1 MSLQNK
7 LLNPYN
13 VYEYFEGRLAS
24 LEPTQAVIDCGGVG
38 YLLEITLN
46 TYEALRR
53 VPLSPSDSSP
63 RQGSNMV
70 KLYAHLV
77 VREDAQQLFGFYD
90 MAEREMFRI
99 LVGVNGVG
107 NQTARVMLSSLTVDD
122 LRSAIQTQDV
132 KKVQRVK
139 GIGAKTAQR
148 IVLELADKVGVVSSE
163 FGVQSSESNTQAR
176 DEAMTALLML
186 GFAKPAV
193 EKLLMNNDWKNPDG
207 SPMTVEDIIKVGL
220 QRL

>member
-1 MSLQNK
+1 MF
-7 LLNPYN
+7 
-13 VYEYFEGRLAS
+13 EYIKGQLAS
-24 LEPTQAVIDCGGVG
+24 LEPTQVVIDCGGVG

-53 VPLSPSDSSP
+53 VNEE
-63 RQGSNMV
+63 QV
-70 KLYAHLV
+70 KIYAHLV
-77 VREDAQQLFGFYD
+77 VREDAQQLYGFYD

-107 NQTARVMLSSLTVDD
+107 NQTARVMLSSLTVDE
-122 LRSAIQTQDV
+122 LRLAIQTQDV

-148 IVLELADKVGVVSSE
+148 IVLELADKVGVVGAVGST
-163 FGVQSSESNTQAR
+163 GALGAQVNQAR
-176 DEAMTALLML
+176 DEAMTALTML

-193 EKLLMNNDWKNPDG
+193 EKLLMASDWKNADG
-207 SPMTVEDIIKVGL
+207 TPMTVEEIIKEGL
-220 QRL
+220 KRL

>member
-1 MSLQNK
+1 M
-7 LLNPYN
+7 
-13 VYEYFEGRLAS
+13 YEYIKGQLAN

-46 TYEALRR
+46 TYEALRK
-53 VPLSPSDSSP
+53 VDAA
-63 RQGSNMV
+63 QV

-90 MAEREMFRI
+90 LAEREMFRI
-99 LVGVNGVG
+99 LIGVNGVG
-107 NQTARVMLSSLTVDD
+107 NQTARVMLSSLTVDE
-122 LRSAIQTQDV
+122 LREAIQMQDV

-148 IVLELADKVGVVSSE
+148 IVLELADKVGVSGQLSVAS
-163 FGVQSSESNTQAR
+163 GQAAAANQAR
-176 DEAMTALLML
+176 DEAMTALVML

-193 EKLLMNNDWKNPDG
+193 EKLLTSSDWKNPDG

>member
-1 MSLQNK
+1 M
-7 LLNPYN
+7 
-13 VYEYFEGRLAS
+13 YEYIKGQLAS

-38 YLLEITLN
+38 YLLEISLN

-53 VPLSPSDSSP
+53 ADVA
-63 RQGSNMV
+63 QV
-70 KLYAHLV
+70 KLYAHHV

-90 MAEREMFRI
+90 LAEREMFRL

-122 LRSAIQTQDV
+122 LRTAIQTQDV
-132 KKVQRVK
+132 RTVQRVK

-148 IVLELADKVGVVSSE
+148 IVLELADKIGVVSSQTAVA
-163 FGVQSSESNTQAR
+163 GGQQNQAR
-176 DEAMTALLML
+176 DEAQTALVML

-193 EKLLMNNDWKNPDG
+193 EKLLSSSQWRRDDG
-207 SPMTVEDIIKVGL
+207 SPMTVEEIIKEGL
-220 QRL
+220 KRL

>member
-1 MSLQNK
+1 
-7 LLNPYN
+7 
-13 VYEYFEGRLAS
+13 
-24 LEPTQAVIDCGGVG
+24 
-38 YLLEITLN
+38 
-46 TYEALRR
+46 LRKADAAR
-53 VPLSPSDSSP
+53 V
-63 RQGSNMV
+63 R
-70 KLYAHLV
+70 LYAHLV
-77 VREDAQQLFGFYD
+77 VREDAHQLYGFYD
-90 MAEREMFRI
+90 MAEREMFRL
-99 LVGVNGVG
+99 LVAVNGVG

>member
-1 MSLQNK
+1 M
-7 LLNPYN
+7 
-13 VYEYFEGRLAS
+13 YEYFQGRLAS
-24 LEPTQAVIDCGGVG
+24 LEPTQAVVDCGGVG

-53 VPLSPSDSSP
+53 VEGE
-63 RQGSNMV
+63 QV
-70 KLYAHLV
+70 KLYAHHV
-77 VREDAQQLFGFYD
+77 VREDAQQLFGFYE

-107 NQTARVMLSSLTVDD
+107 NQTARVMLSSLTVDE
-122 LRSAIQTQDV
+122 LREAIQTQDV

-148 IVLELADKVGVVSSE
+148 LVLELADKVGGVVSGERSVVSSE
-163 FGVQSSESNTQAR
+163 RTRTLE
-176 DEAMTALLML
+176 EALTALTML

-193 EKLLMNNDWKNPDG
+193 EKLLSSGDWKNADG
-207 SPMTVEDIIKVGL
+207 SPMTVEEIIKEGL
-220 QRL
+220 RRL

>member
-1 MSLQNK
+1 M
-7 LLNPYN
+7 
-13 VYEYFEGRLAS
+13 YEYFMGKLAS
-24 LEPTQAVIDCGGVG
+24 LEPTQAVVDCGGVG

-53 VPLSPSDSSP
+53 VE
-63 RQGSNMV
+63 GEEV
-70 KLYAHLV
+70 KLYAHHV

-107 NQTARVMLSSLTVDD
+107 NQTARVMLSSLTVEE
-122 LRSAIQTQDV
+122 LREAIQTQDV

-148 IVLELADKVGVVSSE
+148 IVLELADKVG
-163 FGVQSSESNTQAR
+163 GVKASGGLKAAPGGLNVAIE
-176 DEAMTALLML
+176 EAQTALMML

-193 EKLLMNNDWKNPDG
+193 EKLLASMDWKNADG
-207 SPMTVEDIIKVGL
+207 SAMTVEEIIKEGL
-220 QRL
+220 RRL

>member
-1 MSLQNK
+1 M
-7 LLNPYN
+7 
-13 VYEYFEGRLAS
+13 YEYFQGRLAN

-46 TYEALRR
+46 TYEALRN
-53 VPLSPSDSSP
+53 VPAD
-63 RQGSNMV
+63 NV
-70 KLYAHLV
+70 KLYAHHV

-107 NQTARVMLSSLTVDD
+107 NQTARMMLSSLTVDE
-122 LRSAIQTQDV
+122 LRAAIQTQDV

-148 IVLELADKVGVVSSE
+148 IVLELADKVGAASVVMP
-163 FGVQSSESNTQAR
+163 GVQSNPAR
-176 DEAMTALLML
+176 DEAISALQML
-186 GFAKPAV
+186 GFPKQAV
-193 EKLLMNNDWKNPDG
+193 EKLLTSQDWNNADG
-207 SPMTVEDIIKVGL
+207 TPMTVEDIIKEGL
-220 QRL
+220 KRL

>member
-1 MSLQNK
+1 M
-7 LLNPYN
+7 
-13 VYEYFEGRLAS
+13 YEYFKGELTS

-53 VPLSPSDSSP
+53 ADAA
-63 RQGSNMV
+63 QV
-70 KLYAHLV
+70 KLYAHHV

-107 NQTARVMLSSLTVDD
+107 NQTARVMLSSLTVDE
-122 LRSAIQTQDV
+122 LRAAIQTQDV

-148 IVLELADKVGVVSSE
+148 IVLELADKVGVV
-163 FGVQSSESNTQAR
+163 GGQMPTVGGQNNQAR
-176 DEAMTALLML
+176 DEAMQALLML

-193 EKLLMNNDWKNPDG
+193 EKLLTSTDWRAADG
-207 SPMTVEDIIKVGL
+207 SPMSVEEIIKVAL

>member
-1 MSLQNK
+1 M
-7 LLNPYN
+7 
-13 VYEYFEGRLAS
+13 YEYFIGQLTS

-38 YLLEITLN
+38 YLLEISLN

-53 VPLSPSDSSP
+53 TDAE
-63 RQGSNMV
+63 RV
-70 KLYAHLV
+70 KLYAHHV
-77 VREDAQQLFGFYD
+77 VREDAQQLYGFSD
-90 MAEREMFRI
+90 MAEREMFRLLI
-99 LVGVNGVG
+99 GVSGVG
-107 NQTARVMLSSLTVDD
+107 NQTARVMLSSLTVDE

-148 IVLELADKVGVVSSE
+148 IVIELADKVGAAAGGPALAV
-163 FGVQSSESNTQAR
+163 GAPTQAR
-176 DEAMTALLML
+176 DEAMQALLML

-193 EKLLMNNDWKNPDG
+193 EKLLASTDWRQADG
-207 SPMTVEDIIKVGL
+207 SPMTTEDIIKVGL

>member
-1 MSLQNK
+1 M
-7 LLNPYN
+7 YD
-13 VYEYFEGRLAS
+13 YFKGELTS
-24 LEPTQAVIDCGGVG
+24 LEPTQAVVDCGGVG

-46 TYEALRR
+46 TYEALRKA
-53 VPLSPSDSSP
+53 DAA
-63 RQGSNMV
+63 QV

-107 NQTARVMLSSLTVDD
+107 NQTARMMLSSLTVDE
-122 LRSAIQTQDV
+122 LRQAIQTQDV

-148 IVLELADKVGVVSSE
+148 IVLELADKVGVVSS
-163 FGVQSSESNTQAR
+163 GLGIRSSEDNQAR
-176 DEAMTALLML
+176 DEAMTALVML

-193 EKLLMNNDWKNPDG
+193 EKLLTSNDWKNPDG

>member
-1 MSLQNK
+1 M
-7 LLNPYN
+7 
-13 VYEYFEGRLAS
+13 YEYIKGQLAS

-38 YLLEITLN
+38 YLLEISLN

-53 VPLSPSDSSP
+53 AD
-63 RQGSNMV
+63 GDMV

-77 VREDAQQLFGFYD
+77 VREDAHQLFGFSD
-90 MAEREMFRI
+90 MAEREMFRLLI
-99 LVGVNGVG
+99 SISGVG
-107 NQTARVMLSSLTVDD
+107 NQTARVMLSSLTVDE
-122 LRSAIQTQDV
+122 LRAAIQQQDV

-148 IVLELADKVGVVSSE
+148 IVLELADKMGLVGTHVVAGAH
-163 FGVQSSESNTQAR
+163 GVQVNQAR
-176 DEAMTALLML
+176 DEAMTALTML

-193 EKLLMNNDWKNPDG
+193 EKLLMSSDWKNADG
-207 SPMTVEDIIKVGL
+207 TPMTVEEIIKEGL

>member
-1 MSLQNK
+1 M
-7 LLNPYN
+7 
-13 VYEYFEGRLAS
+13 YEYIKGQLAN

-38 YLLEITLN
+38 DLLEITLN

-53 VPLSPSDSSP
+53 ADAA
-63 RQGSNMV
+63 QV

-90 MAEREMFRI
+90 LAEREMFRI

-107 NQTARVMLSSLTVDD
+107 NQTARMMLSSLTVDE
-122 LRSAIQTQDV
+122 LRQAIQMQDV

-148 IVLELADKVGVVSSE
+148 IVLELADKVGVVGSEVGIRSSE
-163 FGVQSSESNTQAR
+163 NTQAR
-176 DEAMTALLML
+176 DEAMTALVML

-193 EKLLMNNDWKNPDG
+193 EKLLMSNDWKTPDG
-207 SPMTVEDIIKVGL
+207 SPMTVENIIKVGL